1 MGAATYTTKKL
12 GLGQTVVDLK
22 KYYLFEAT
30 VSKTN
35 TITIAELTTIT
46 AVMLYNLTSGADI
59 DCTILTNVITIT
71 EDPCSSVKIV
81 GLVVGD

>member
-1 MGAATYTTKKL
+1 MGAVSYTVKKH
-12 GLGQTVVDLK
+12 GLGQTVADLK

-46 AVMLYNLTSGADI
+46 KAKLIALDDGDDI
-59 DCTILTNVITIT
+59 DCTVLTNVITIT
-71 EDPCSSVKIV
+71 EDPCTSEKIV
-81 GLVVGD
+81 GLVVGS